1 MLTFRRSYAIFSL
14 FLLGIEI
21 LIALFVRD
29 GFVRPYLGDTLVVI
43 LLYCLL
49 RAFLKLNV
57 APAALLVLGFACF
70 VELLQY
76 VQLLKHLDLQDSTLA
91 RIILGSSFSWLDLL
105 AYSAGTGIILL
116 LEKHLSTSTAKS
128 SILN

>member
-1 MLTFRRSYAIFSL
+1 MLTFRRSYAILSFI
-14 FLLGIEI
+14 LLGIEI

-49 RAFLKLNV
+49 RAFLKINV
-57 APAALLVLGFACF
+57 TPATLLVLGFACF

-76 VQLLKHLDLQDSTLA
+76 VQLLKHLALQDSTLA